1 MADRIF
7 TGYFDTQFYVH
18 LCRADKAEADQIV
31 DTLNTLNVRHVISN
45 VLRELL
51 TSKTD

>member
-31 DTLNTLNVRHVISN
+31 DTLNNTECSSR
-45 VLRELL
+45 
-51 TSKTD
+51 DF